1 MPICYFRPREH
12 AHDARVL
19 GWVDLSEGR
28 VAALSTTLAELLAQS
43 SDERDARIAEERA
56 AATATHAL
64 DAVTLLA
71 PVDQQEIWAAG
82 VTYERSRD
90 ARMEESTQEDVYDR
104 VYQAA
109 RPEIFFKSPAWRC
122 VGPHEPVAIRHDSAW
137 NVPEPE
143 LALVIDRHGHI
154 AGYTIGN
161 DVSSRSIEGENP
173 LYLPQA
179 KVYTAS
185 CALGPWIVLSREVP
199 DPLALSIHLRIDRD
213 GQELWGGE
221 TSTASLH
228 RTLDD
233 LTGCLYAAL
242 EFPAGAVLMTGTR
255 IVPPS
260 AFTLEAG
267 DSVTVTIDGLG
278 TLTNNVYRLA
288 PRS

>member
-1 MPICYFRPREH
+1 MPICYFRPREQ

-19 GWVDLSEGR
+19 GWIDQSEGR
-28 VAALSTTLAELLAQS
+28 VAALGTTLAELLVLPA
-43 SDERDARIAEERA
+43 DDRDAHIAEERA
-56 AATATHAL
+56 AATTTYPL
-64 DAVTLLA
+64 DGVTLLA

-90 ARMEESTQEDVYDR
+90 ARMEESTQEDVYDL
-104 VYQAA
+104 VYRAE
-109 RPEIFFKSPAWRC
+109 RPEVFFKSTAWRC
-122 VGPHEPVAIRHDSAW
+122 MGPHEPVAIRHDSDW

-143 LALVIDRHGHI
+143 LALIIDRNGQV

-185 CALGPWIVLSREVP
+185 CALGPWIILAREVP
-199 DPLALSIHLRIDRD
+199 DPLSLAIRLRIDRD
-213 GQELWGGE
+213 GKELWTGE
-221 TSTASLH
+221 TSTSSLH

-233 LTGCLYAAL
+233 LTGCLYSAL
-242 EFPAGAVLMTGTR
+242 EFPSGSVLMTGTG

-260 AFTLEAG
+260 EFTLEAG
-267 DSVTVTIDGLG
+267 DSVIIEVEGIG

-288 PRS
+288 PR